1 MVTPFHIPSLELVS
15 LVFCSTTWGLKFKI
29 YLLMIM
35 YPHSLLPIEFRSPFQ
50 SSMRPSQ
57 IPKCWN
63 DSWNLLQT
71 FIIVSQFS
79 QVMQSGIEKCI
90 QVQSMFNDAIH
101 RTCFDKGF

>member
-15 LVFCSTTWGLKFKI
+15 LVFYSTNWGLKFKI
-29 YLLMIM
+29 YLLMIT
-35 YPHSLLPIEFRSPFQ
+35 YPHSMLPIEFRFPFQ
-50 SSMRPSQ
+50 SSMCPFR

-71 FIIVSQFS
+71 FVIVSQCS
-79 QVMQSGIEKCI
+79 QVMQPGIENVYKYKS
-90 QVQSMFNDAIH
+90 VFNDAIH